1 MATERIKTKVLGG
14 SSQSN
19 GSRKRNGIQDGKEVK
34 VSACRDNLISYG
46 ENPMKPTKKLPE
58 LITKSSQGAGCKSN
72 MPKSTAF
79 LYPGDR
85 QLGVEIKNNI
95 YNCIKNMKYLGL
107 NLTSDVYNLY
117 AETHNTLLSETEEI
131 NSGERYA
138 VFLGLK
144 THCGQDMNPRSDLHS
159 PRNPNRK
166 SQLECLKK
174 SDSKIHAQM

>member
-1 MATERIKTKVLGG
+1 
-14 SSQSN
+14 
-19 GSRKRNGIQDGKEVK
+19 
-34 VSACRDNLISYG
+34 
-46 ENPMKPTKKLPE
+46 
-58 LITKSSQGAGCKSN
+58 
-72 MPKSTAF
+72 
-79 LYPGDR
+79 
-85 QLGVEIKNNI
+85 
-95 YNCIKNMKYLGL
+95 MKYLGL